1 MELLVLFSVSLLA
14 IGGCLTVMIARL
26 SKTAADSSVSLEWLD
41 DFSLEKYSVMD
52 RLLDESDFAFLS
64 AQPGYQPSIARRL
77 REERRGIFREYLRQL
92 NRDFNNLVA
101 LVQLMVVYGQ
111 QDQSALASALWR
123 QRIMFA
129 KSIMLI
135 ELRMTLAPLG
145 VPVTGVQGLLTSLGS
160 LQAQAFSLVP
170 SELVGSGSAA

>member
-1 MELLVLFSVSLLA
+1 MELLVLLSIAVLA
-14 IGGCLTVMIARL
+14 IGGCLTWMIARL
-26 SKTAADSSVSLEWLD
+26 SKSGADSSVSLEWLD
-41 DFSLEKYSVMD
+41 DFSLEKYAVMD

-77 REERRGIFREYLRQL
+77 RQERRGIFREYLRQL

-101 LVQLMVVYGQ
+101 LVQLMIVYGQ

-123 QRIMFA
+123 QRIIFA
-129 KSIMLI
+129 KSLMLV

-145 VPVTGVQGLLTSLGS
+145 VPVTGVQDLLASLGS
-160 LQAQAFSLVP
+160 LQSQAFSLVP
-170 SELVGSGSAA
+170 SELVGGSSAA